1 MITVIGNLKGG
12 TGKSTVSFNLAVKLA
27 INNKKVQLIDLD
39 PQATLSDVVD
49 IRTEDGH
56 EPKLVV
62 NTTLDCLEDSSAY
75 DETIIDIGTASIE
88 SMNKAIEATD
98 RILVPVPP
106 SQADIWSTQR
116 FLQMVKNLKTKKS
129 LQVLGFVNRADT
141 HRGIRETDEAEDAL
155 RILPGIELVESRL
168 CQRTTYRRSFSEGL
182 AVFEFEPKGKS
193 AAEINKFS
201 LIVYPNI

>member
-39 PQATLSDVVD
+39 PQETLSDVVD

-56 EPKLVV
+56 EPKLRV
-62 NTTLDCLEDSSAY
+62 NTTLDCLKDSSNF

-88 SMNKAIEATD
+88 SMNQAIEIAD

-116 FLQMVKNLKTKKS
+116 FLHMVKNLKTKKS

-141 HRGIRETDEAEDAL
+141 HRGIRETDETEDAL
-155 RILPGIELVESRL
+155 RILPRIELIESRL

-193 AAEINKFS
+193 AAEINKFA
-201 LIVYPNI
+201 LIIYPNI